1 LTNWI
6 DLKKGFKNYLILERS
21 FSKNTISGYL
31 SDLDKLSLFQPTIRP
46 EYLNQQDLENFLAYL
61 NELCLSSNSQAR
73 ILSAIKSFFNYL
85 LLENLIQE
93 NPAELLDG
101 PKIKRKLPEVLSQ
114 DEIFLILETL
124 DLSTIHG
131 RRNRAMLET
140 LYATGVR
147 VSELIQLKINDFFPD
162 IGFIRVIGKGNKERI
177 IPIGEVAIK
186 HIRFTLEDQRLKNI
200 HPEYLFV
207 NKRNQP
213 LSRIMVFQIIKEVT
227 EKAGIKKNISPHTF
241 RHSFATHLVEGGAD
255 LKAVQDMLGHES
267 IVTTEIYTHLDTNY
281 LKETLIKFHPRSFK
295 NNWT

>member
-1 LTNWI
+1 MTNWI

-147 VSELIQLKINDFFPD
+147 VS
-162 IGFIRVIGKGNKERI
+162 
-177 IPIGEVAIK
+177 
-186 HIRFTLEDQRLKNI
+186 
-200 HPEYLFV
+200 
-207 NKRNQP
+207 
-213 LSRIMVFQIIKEVT
+213 
-227 EKAGIKKNISPHTF
+227 
-241 RHSFATHLVEGGAD
+241 
-255 LKAVQDMLGHES
+255 
-267 IVTTEIYTHLDTNY
+267 
-281 LKETLIKFHPRSFK
+281 
-295 NNWT
+295 